1 MFTRFGSMEICVR
14 LNIEPYGPHLAQD
27 QLALAFEADICTR
40 WRGIPVQWFSKLLI
54 HLFLCIS
61 AIDIVILIDVID
73 LSHQVIELGKD
84 RDDGHCKVLIWDS
97 MKMER

>member
-1 MFTRFGSMEICVR
+1 MEICIG
-14 LNIEPYGPHLAQD
+14 LNLEPSGPLLAQD

-40 WRGIPVQWFSKLLI
+40 WGGIPIQWFSKFLF

-84 RDDGHCKVLIWDS
+84 RDDGHCKVLIWDF
-97 MKMER
+97 MRMGR